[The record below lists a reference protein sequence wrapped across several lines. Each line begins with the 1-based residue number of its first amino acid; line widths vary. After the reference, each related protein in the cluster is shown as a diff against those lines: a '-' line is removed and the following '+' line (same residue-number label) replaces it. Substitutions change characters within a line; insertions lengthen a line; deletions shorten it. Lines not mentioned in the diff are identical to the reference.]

1 MSEDIQEFAQIARF
15 HGINTP
21 FEISEV
27 PVTTTKDTVLIRVG
41 LATICGSDLHT
52 VSGRRGAE
60 VPCGLG
66 HEIVGTVAA
75 PTHLCSAEGK
85 PLHEGDRITW
95 SLTASCGACHYC
107 VNRKLPQKCE
117 TLFKYGHARS
127 EGIGT
132 LSGGFAT
139 HILLR
144 PGTAIYHIPDAIKD
158 EEAVPINCALAT
170 VLNGLETI
178 GTHPGETA
186 VIHGAGTLGIYAA
199 CYLREQGYDI
209 VAVVDLNAARLE
221 IAKRFGATHTFNPDT
236 TSMAAIDATL
246 KKLTGGRGI
255 ELAVE
260 VSGATSALP
269 SLIES
274 LAIGGRCLT
283 LGYVYPHAN
292 VSLNAHQLVTKCVT
306 LRGVHNYHPTV
317 LRAALRFIEN
327 NRTRYPFASLI
338 GETYPLADIDTAFA
352 HALRQDA
359 LRVAINPTWH
369 SV

>member
-15 HGINTP
+15 HGMNTP

-27 PVTTTKDTVLIRVG
+27 PVTTTEDAVLVRVS

-52 VSGRRGAE
+52 VSGRRSAE
-60 VPCGLG
+60 VPCILG

-75 PTHLCSAEGK
+75 PTHRCSAEGK
-85 PLHEGDRITW
+85 PLREGDRITW
-95 SLTASCGACHYC
+95 SLTASCGTCHYC
-107 VNRKLPQKCE
+107 VNANLPQKCE
-117 TLFKYGHARS
+117 TLFKYGHARR
-127 EGIGT
+127 EGINT

-144 PGTAIYHIPDAIKD
+144 PGTAIYHMPDAITD

-178 GTHPGETA
+178 GTHPGEMA
-186 VIHGAGTLGIYAA
+186 VLHGAGLLGIYAA
-199 CYLREQGYDI
+199 CYLRQSGYSM
-209 VAVVDLNAARLE
+209 VAVVDLNADRLR
-221 IAKRFGATHTFNPDT
+221 IAKRFGATHTFNPNT
-236 TSMAAIDATL
+236 TPRAAIDATL
-246 KKLTGGRGI
+246 KKLTGGHGVD
-255 ELAVE
+255 LAVE
-260 VSGATSALP
+260 VSGATPALP
-269 SLIES
+269 DLIEW

-292 VSLNAHQLVTKCVT
+292 MCVDAHQLVTKCVT
-306 LRGVHNYHPTV
+306 LRGVHNYYPTT
-317 LRAALRFIEN
+317 LRDAIRFVEN

-338 GETYPLADIDTAFA
+338 GETYPLTEINTAFA

-359 LRVAINPTWH
+359 IRIAINPT
-369 SV
+369 